1 MHKRLVPRRL
11 KWQFECRG
19 IPIRNASYDRKK
31 QMLRFSF
38 VAALMVSALPAM
50 AQQEVATCWYSSTG
64 VSNGVDYGN
73 LSVNNNLMNA
83 AVWEPDTTGDYA
95 LTVIVPRTGDNFTC
109 PASLDV
115 GQ

>member
-1 MHKRLVPRRL
+1 MP
-11 KWQFECRG
+11 
-19 IPIRNASYDRKK
+19 SYDRKK

-50 AQQEVATCWYSSTG
+50 AQQELATCWYSSTG

-95 LTVIVPRTGDNFTC
+95 LTVIVPRTGDKFIC
-109 PASLDV
+109 PASLNV